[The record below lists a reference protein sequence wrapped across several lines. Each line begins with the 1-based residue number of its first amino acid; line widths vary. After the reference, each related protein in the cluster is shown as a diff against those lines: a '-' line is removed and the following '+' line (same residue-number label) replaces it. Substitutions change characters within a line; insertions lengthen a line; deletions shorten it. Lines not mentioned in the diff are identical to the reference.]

1 MSSALAL
8 LGVLIL
14 VSGGWLAHAGI
25 RQLERHQTFECIAGF
40 LIIAGVSFIGAA
52 LGLCFGSPLP

>member
-1 MSSALAL
+1 MRTSLA

-14 VSGGWLAHAGI
+14 VSGGWLAHLGSRHCE
-25 RQLERHQTFECIAGF
+25 RQETFDRIAGF
-40 LIIAGVSFIGAA
+40 LIIAGIGCIGAV

>member
-1 MSSALAL
+1 MRTSLAV

-14 VSGGWLAHAGI
+14 VSGGWLAHLSSRHFE
-25 RQLERHQTFECIAGF
+25 RQKTFDRIAGF
-40 LIIAGVSFIGAA
+40 LIIIGLSCIGLL